1 MGRFKSLLQKVFLF
15 IFITLILVFLT
26 NIGLSLLLKNKIE
39 NIDKEYT
46 INIKEAKVNI
56 LTQSI
61 TVNNIVINSSKKEK
75 DSLYLETAQLYINGI
90 SINDILNPQNIDL
103 SNIEIK
109 SPRIIIF
116 KGEDTTS
123 GNNNTLK
130 KLKSFK
136 VKEINIQNGEITYL
150 NFKRDTTWH
159 IEKVN
164 LKYKDFRIDSNT
176 IKNRLPY
183 KYSEQIADLKNM
195 QLKMNEYQK
204 LFIKNLSLKNTK
216 ATIQNLQINPEY
228 SKQEFQTKIT
238 KEKDWIKL
246 NVKKLIINDINL
258 NEKEIVF
265 GSKHIAIDSASLYI
279 YRNKLLPD
287 QTTYKPLYSKM
298 LRELPFKINIDSV
311 KIKNSSIVYEERIHA
326 EGKPG
331 RLEFTQF
338 NSLIKN
344 INNKDNS
351 GITELNIQTRFM
363 NSATFHVNWSFEVA
377 NTADYFNIQGKL
389 LSFDTSYANK
399 FVTPNLN
406 SKAEGVINSLDFD
419 IKGNDIIAHG
429 DIEMKYEGLKF
440 EIINK
445 DKSKVNKF
453 LSSLANLFV
462 KKNKKVPEIKQI
474 QVERDQ
480 QKSFFNYF
488 WLCIEEGV
496 MATIL

>member
-1 MGRFKSLLQKVFLF
+1 
-15 IFITLILVFLT
+15 LVFLT

-159 IEKVN
+159 TEKVN

-183 KYSEQIADLKNM
+183 KYTEQIADLKNM

-238 KEKDWIKL
+238 KEK
-246 NVKKLIINDINL
+246 
-258 NEKEIVF
+258 
-265 GSKHIAIDSASLYI
+265 
-279 YRNKLLPD
+279 
-287 QTTYKPLYSKM
+287 
-298 LRELPFKINIDSV
+298 
-311 KIKNSSIVYEERIHA
+311 
-326 EGKPG
+326 
-331 RLEFTQF
+331 
-338 NSLIKN
+338 
-344 INNKDNS
+344 
-351 GITELNIQTRFM
+351 
-363 NSATFHVNWSFEVA
+363 
-377 NTADYFNIQGKL
+377 
-389 LSFDTSYANK
+389 
-399 FVTPNLN
+399 
-406 SKAEGVINSLDFD
+406 
-419 IKGNDIIAHG
+419 
-429 DIEMKYEGLKF
+429 
-440 EIINK
+440 
-445 DKSKVNKF
+445 
-453 LSSLANLFV
+453 
-462 KKNKKVPEIKQI
+462 
-474 QVERDQ
+474 
-480 QKSFFNYF
+480 
-488 WLCIEEGV
+488 
-496 MATIL
+496 